1 MAQQEIPEA
10 WRKDVCA
17 VLKTGRTGHEIQWT
31 IDAATRYEADS
42 NFAFQ
47 NELYPILQNL
57 FQGPPP
63 PTGCLVVMDRPA
75 GETYEFYFQ
84 FKNRKNYGKV
94 LLHTNRKKI
103 TVFSA
108 HLPLKAKLSCE

>member
-1 MAQQEIPEA
+1 M
-10 WRKDVCA
+10 
-17 VLKTGRTGHEIQWT
+17 
-31 IDAATRYEADS
+31 
-42 NFAFQ
+42 
-47 NELYPILQNL
+47 
-57 FQGPPP
+57 
-63 PTGCLVVMDRPA
+63 VMDRPA

-108 HLPLKAKLSCE
+108 HLPLKPKLSCE